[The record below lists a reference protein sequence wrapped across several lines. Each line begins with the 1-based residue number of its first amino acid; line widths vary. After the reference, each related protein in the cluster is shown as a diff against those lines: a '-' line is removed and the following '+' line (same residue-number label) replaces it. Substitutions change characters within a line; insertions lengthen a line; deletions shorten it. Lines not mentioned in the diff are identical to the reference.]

1 MSAPAPATD
10 RELALEE
17 LRLALHRML
26 GAHRRLRS
34 RDVRLLGGVS
44 FSHHRL
50 LGARL
55 RSRQAPPAASTG

>member
-44 FSHHRL
+44 FSITGCSERC
-50 LGARL
+50 GAKE
-55 RSRQAPPAASTG
+55 S

>member
-44 FSHHRL
+44 FPITGCSERC
-50 LGARL
+50 GAKD
-55 RSRQAPPAASTG
+55 S